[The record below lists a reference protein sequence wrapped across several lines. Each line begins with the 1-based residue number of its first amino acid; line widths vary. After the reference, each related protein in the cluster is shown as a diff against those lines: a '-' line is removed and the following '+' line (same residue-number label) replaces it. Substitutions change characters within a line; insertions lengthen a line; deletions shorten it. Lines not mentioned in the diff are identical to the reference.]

1 MKERGLPRGRGSPP
15 PCHRSSPI
23 GRPSGR
29 CRRAVRRAVVPV
41 AVTVMRGRRGGRRLR
56 RRRAVGARRG
66 TRMGQAGEAGED
78 HAAPHRRSHERT
90 PNHGSHRGSP
100 PSVISPTLHHR
111 HLRLGLVPAESPLR
125 DPPRG
130 DVAASDVLGEAGWK
144 TWVCLAGAPVA
155 QWTERLTTDQKVG
168 GSTASAHAS
177 GGPCGPYPLP
187 LTPSVAHRSSCCP
200 VWLMILR
207 GVPRNST
214 TRPRLMNID
223 PSVPGPSSSG
233 KKKKSWDPL
242 PTNSRSA

>member
-29 CRRAVRRAVVPV
+29 CRRAVRRAVVLV
-41 AVTVMRGRRGGRRLR
+41 AITVMRGRRGGRCLR
-56 RRRAVGARRG
+56 RRRATRARRG
-66 TRMGQAGEAGED
+66 ARMRKAGEAGED
-78 HAAPHRRSHERT
+78 HAAPYRRRHERT
-90 PNHGSHRGSP
+90 PNQGSHRGSP

-168 GSTASAHAS
+168 GSTPSGRAGQGYFSGEGRLFRSQFGHNSSAS
-177 GGPCGPYPLP
+177 
-187 LTPSVAHRSSCCP
+187 P
-200 VWLMILR
+200 VW
-207 GVPRNST
+207 G
-214 TRPRLMNID
+214 
-223 PSVPGPSSSG
+223 
-233 KKKKSWDPL
+233 L
-242 PTNSRSA
+242 PFS